1 VPEEVGPDTGRQ
13 QGFWGGDRAAA
24 ERAARAVARVQ
35 GRLGPEAVA
44 TAVHVG
50 GRDPGEQVRLVPWG
64 DPPLE
69 PTVPSPWPGRLPSPA
84 PATVLSPPLPAEVV
98 DDAGAPVGVNGRG
111 LPSGAPACVSVG
123 GGPWSAVVA
132 WAGPWPVDERWWD
145 ADAHRRR
152 ARWQVVTAAGGAY
165 LLSLQGGA
173 WTVEATYD

>member
-1 VPEEVGPDTGRQ
+1 
-13 QGFWGGDRAAA
+13 
-24 ERAARAVARVQ
+24 VQ

-44 TAVHVG
+44 NAVHVG

-111 LPSGAPACVSVG
+111 LPSGAPARVSVG